1 VGDLDICSVVHPR
14 LGKIVIVTGSRS
26 GIGVANLISTAG
38 KGSKLMSHYLSR
50 RELLKRSGIVVGTG
64 VLAPKLL
71 LGSTSPGKSTEPDLP
86 VRLSLNENPYGP
98 SPDVVRAMQLELG
111 RLNRYADETLSRRF
125 AEQVA
130 AYEQI
135 SVNQVVLGEI
145 LEALGLYL
153 ARSAG
158 PGSEFIYSTPGYLA
172 LIDAA
177 ATAGGIGVPVPLN
190 TQCQND
196 LPILK
201 SKISARTRAIYL
213 INPHNPTGTTS
224 DDQEFK
230 SFIRESGRQ
239 AVVIVDE
246 AYLEYTS
253 DFAKRSAVS
262 LVREGADVVVF
273 RTFDKIHGL
282 AGMPIGYA
290 LAPRTLTDELRKQGV
305 GGAEGLGRLNLVG
318 ASAALADSAQ
328 IESTRKAV
336 AKERELWFSVLGEL
350 KLPHTD
356 ARANFVFFDAGR
368 PQPILATA
376 MRERGVD
383 IGRPHPPYTNWARI
397 TIGLPTENRLAQT
410 ALRAALKQS

>member
-1 VGDLDICSVVHPR
+1 
-14 LGKIVIVTGSRS
+14 
-26 GIGVANLISTAG
+26 
-38 KGSKLMSHYLSR
+38 MSLYLSR

-71 LGSTSPGKSTEPDLP
+71 LGSASPDGSSTRSASS

-98 SPDVVRAMQLELG
+98 SPDVVRSVQLELG
-111 RLNRYADETLSRRF
+111 RLNCYADETLSRRF

-130 AYEQI
+130 AYEQV
-135 SVNQVVLGEI
+135 SVDQVVLGEI
-145 LEALGLYL
+145 LDVLGLYL

-158 PGSEFIYSTPGYLA
+158 PGSEFMYSTPGYLA

-177 ATAGGIGVPVPLN
+177 VSAGGTGVPVPLN
-190 TQCQND
+190 AQYQND
-196 LPILK
+196 LTTLK
-201 SKISARTRAIYL
+201 SKLNARTRAIYL
-213 INPHNPTGTTS
+213 INPHNPTGTIN

-230 SFIRESGRQ
+230 SFLRESGQ
-239 AVVIVDE
+239 QSVVIVDE

-253 DFAKRSAVS
+253 DFAARSAVS
-262 LVREGADVVVF
+262 LVREGANVVVF

-290 LAPRTLTDELRKQGV
+290 LAPRTMADELRKQGV
-305 GGAEGLGRLNLVG
+305 GAAEDLGRLNLVG

-328 IESTRKAV
+328 VENTRKTV
-336 AKERELWFSVLGEL
+336 AKERELWLSLLSEL

-356 ARANFVFFDAGR
+356 AQANFVFFDAGR
-368 PQPILATA
+368 PQPILAAA

-397 TIGLPTENRLAQT
+397 TIGLPAENRLAQT